1 MKRLLILLLALFLI
15 GCQQNT
21 TTTTPTTSV
30 SPLASSSNHSNGEGS
45 NAAQSATTTDASTA
59 TTAEATGVYQLITA
73 DQIKEPMDAGED
85 IIIVDVRTKSEYDA
99 GHIPG
104 SILIP
109 NETIGSKEP
118 AELPDKEAV
127 IVVYCR
133 SGRRS
138 MEAANKLLKLGYK
151 NIYDLGGIS
160 NWPYDVEKTNQ

>member
-30 SPLASSSNHSNGEGS
+30 SPLASSSNHSNEEGS

-59 TTAEATGVYQLITA
+59 TTAEATGIYQLITGN
-73 DQIKEPMDAGED
+73 QIKERMDAGET
-85 IIIVDVRTKSEYDA
+85 IMIVDVRTKEEFDA

-104 SILIP
+104 AILIP
-109 NETIGSKEP
+109 NETIGASEP
-118 AELPDKEAV
+118 SELPNKDAV

-138 MEAANKLLKLGYK
+138 MESANKLLKLGYK
-151 NIYDLGGIS
+151 NIYDLGGIG
-160 NWPYDVEKTNQ
+160 NWPYETEKTNP

>member
-30 SPLASSSNHSNGEGS
+30 SPLASSSNHSNEEGS
-45 NAAQSATTTDASTA
+45 NAAQSATTDASTA
-59 TTAEATGVYQLITA
+59 TTADATGIYQLITG
-73 DQIKEPMDAGED
+73 DQIKERMDAGET
-85 IIIVDVRTKSEYDA
+85 IMIVDVRTKEEFDA

-104 SILIP
+104 AILIP
-109 NETIGSKEP
+109 NETIGASEP
-118 AELPDKEAV
+118 SELPNKDAV

-138 MEAANKLLKLGYK
+138 MESANKLLKLGYK
-151 NIYDLGGIS
+151 NIYDLGGIG
-160 NWPYDVEKTNQ
+160 NWPYETEKTNP